1 MVAVLDKF
9 FFWIWNIKGSYQIKG
24 ITDFDPVYELLFSQN
39 ALGVMNDQTLNAN
52 QPKHSFLI
60 WVDMYLLLV
69 ITHLF
74 QKMRMLVVYWGFF
87 LYT

>member
-39 ALGVMNDQTLNAN
+39 ALGVMNDQTPNAN

-74 QKMRMLVVYWGFF
+74 QKMRMLIVSWGFF
-87 LYT
+87 